1 MRFVFSKNNKRS
13 SSFSRLIVSLQ
24 FDSKKSPLALLAA
37 TCNNIGKDCG
47 SLGGQAQAPS
57 QHQNTGYPFFTS
69 SMPANVAKSTS
80 GRTLSCSSPVSEIKL
95 TSPLGVTQH
104 GATKLRLPT
113 ETDSLGSLL
122 NVPAVSVCPT
132 SVAKSQITTPPSMLK
147 YMDKLSPIAATNEY
161 AQLQAK
167 FASALSNSTSVAT
180 TGAPMATSL
189 GDIYDPF
196 KLAAAIQQAKT
207 AAAAAYM
214 FPGSNPLSAL
224 SSLTSGASALSGVNT
239 SLGSTNPISSTINT
253 PSSNTSQNNTTCH
266 LCPTSQFI
274 VGGGHSP
281 PKPGAGSP
289 YITFV
294 PVKTASSGTA
304 LVPVCADRGC
314 LNCIT
319 AIRQAQM
326 ATNSSNCSHC
336 TSEQQNKSLAA
347 ALAAQHNLNSAAA
360 AAATGN
366 PLAGVGGLSTPSSG
380 STFPFLPASLQA
392 ALQQPSS
399 LAAVYQQ
406 LAAANA
412 AAAAAASLDNSGNTG
427 NTASIPTDASN
438 NRTNSPSKL
447 TATANQELHKCKWAP
462 AGGGQPCGKSFA
474 SPEDLMDHIK
484 LAHMMST
491 TQSPVTTSA
500 ANNGTSP
507 GSQLLNSNNN
517 NNSPTSVASAIEEVS
532 TLQQLVNNRRLSP
545 SSVTQPPT
553 GGVTASS
560 MLSSLQNL
568 SAASNPLASLS
579 SLSRKI
585 PGTVDLASAISA
597 AARYHPYSK
606 FSLPSLPTTA
616 SGLSSAP
623 SVASLA
629 PVSSG
634 LSGLNPASL
643 NALLSNAAAASSF
656 LMYDLPK
663 A

>member
-1 MRFVFSKNNKRS
+1 M
-13 SSFSRLIVSLQ
+13 
-24 FDSKKSPLALLAA
+24 
-37 TCNNIGKDCG
+37 
-47 SLGGQAQAPS
+47 
-57 QHQNTGYPFFTS
+57 
-69 SMPANVAKSTS
+69 AN
-80 GRTLSCSSPVSEIKL
+80 
-95 TSPLGVTQH
+95 
-104 GATKLRLPT
+104 KLRLPT
-113 ETDSLGSLL
+113 ETDSLGNLL
-122 NVPAVSVCPT
+122 NVPPVSVCPT
-132 SVAKSQITTPPSMLK
+132 SVAKSQISTPPSMLK
-147 YMDKLSPIAATNEY
+147 YMDKLSPIAASNEY

-167 FASALSNSTSVAT
+167 FASALSNSTSA
-180 TGAPMATSL
+180 TGAPMPTSL

-224 SSLTSGASALSGVNT
+224 SSLTSGASALSAAAAGVNT
-239 SLGSTNPISSTINT
+239 SLSTNPISTTNT
-253 PSSNTSQNNTTCH
+253 PSSNNSSQSNTTCH

-314 LNCIT
+314 LNCIA
-319 AIRQAQM
+319 AIRQAQL
-326 ATNSSNCSHC
+326 ATNSSNCTHC
-336 TSEQQNKSLAA
+336 TSEQQNKTLAAA
-347 ALAAQHNLNSAAA
+347 ALAAQHNLS

-366 PLAGVGGLSTPSSG
+366 PLAGVGGLNTPSSG

-412 AAAAAASLDNSGNTG
+412 AAAAASLENNSVNAAGTNATSG
-427 NTASIPTDASN
+427 TTIPTDASN

-447 TATANQELHKCKWAP
+447 AAVNQDLHKCKWAP

-474 SPEDLMDHIK
+474 SPEELMDHIK
-484 LAHMMST
+484 VAHMM
-491 TQSPVTTSA
+491 TQSSPSVVST
-500 ANNGTSP
+500 ANSGTSP
-507 GSQLLNSNNN
+507 GSQQLLT

-545 SSVTQPPT
+545 SSVTQPHT
-553 GGVTASS
+553 GAAGGVTSS

-606 FSLPSLPTTA
+606 FSLPTSA
-616 SGLSSAP
+616 SGLSNAP
-623 SVASLA
+623 SVGSLA
-629 PVSSG
+629 ATAPPTG

-643 NALLSNAAAASSF
+643 NALLSNAAASSF